1 MKDQRFKWITRTNQ
15 ASKLARILVE
25 CYFILTTHKLVLK
38 ACHVVRL
45 ESLPYTFRI
54 LCRWNTKYCAQVIIC
69 SNMYHDIKY
78 LSAYLEALHWRQYQ
92 LCSVLKNDSTILH
105 EKAENCD
112 RNDTNWVIV
121 GIFGAA
127 QSGITVY
134 KLKWIKLSLVAY
146 FLNHVHFFLSRNV
159 ICT

>member
-1 MKDQRFKWITRTNQ
+1 M
-15 ASKLARILVE
+15 
-25 CYFILTTHKLVLK
+25 
-38 ACHVVRL
+38 
-45 ESLPYTFRI
+45 
-54 LCRWNTKYCAQVIIC
+54 
-69 SNMYHDIKY
+69 
-78 LSAYLEALHWRQYQ
+78 
-92 LCSVLKNDSTILH
+92 LKNDSTILH